1 MLLNQARVLDP
12 HPCARCATTSDFKI
26 LRILSMFVKY

>member
-1 MLLNQARVLDP
+1 MLLNQARP
-12 HPCARCATTSDFKI
+12 HPCARCATTSDLKI